1 MLGREYVYV
10 NHRSIEKSDL
20 EAFSEYAA
28 KKGLNSKIL
37 N

>member
-1 MLGREYVYV
+1 MLGREYVYG
-10 NHRSIEKSDL
+10 NQRSIGKSEL
-20 EAFSEYAA
+20 ESFAEYAA